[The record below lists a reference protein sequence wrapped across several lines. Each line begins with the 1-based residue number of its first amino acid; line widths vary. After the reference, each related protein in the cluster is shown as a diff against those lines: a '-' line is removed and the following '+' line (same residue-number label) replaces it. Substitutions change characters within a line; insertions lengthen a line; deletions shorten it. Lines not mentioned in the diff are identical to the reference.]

1 MQGVPGL
8 NNFEK
13 IWSGGAPR
21 GPTLSDKVRDMFK
34 PREPLRRRIAYA
46 TYRLRTVLSRLDVFI
61 AKMQE
66 RDRVL
71 FEKVVEAHMN
81 KDKSRALM
89 YAGEVAEIRK
99 LAKQVMATRIALEH
113 VTVRL
118 ETIREF
124 GEVFVAIGPVM
135 GVVKELK
142 NVLRGIMP
150 ELSLDMAEIE
160 EVLHGV
166 VMEAGE
172 FTGMTPEY
180 YVADEEAKKI
190 LREAATVA
198 EQRMKESFP
207 ELPGYAAE
215 GEAAQASS

>member
-1 MQGVPGL
+1 MPGL

-34 PREPLRRRIAYA
+34 PREPLKRRIAYA
-46 TYRLRTVLSRLDVFI
+46 NYKLRTVLSRLDMFI
-61 AKMQE
+61 ARMQE
-66 RDRVL
+66 RDRIL
-71 FEKVVEAHMN
+71 FEKVVEAHMS
-81 KDKSRALM
+81 KDKTRALM

-99 LAKQVMATRIALEH
+99 LVKQVMATRIALEQ
-113 VTVRL
+113 VTLRL
-118 ETIREF
+118 ETISEI
-124 GEVFVAIGPVM
+124 GEVFVAIGPVV

-150 ELSLDMAEIE
+150 ELSLEMADVE
-160 EVLHGV
+160 EVLHGIIL
-166 VMEAGE
+166 EAGE
-172 FTGMTPEY
+172 FAGVSPEY
-180 YVADEEAKKI
+180 YVANEEAKKI

-198 EQRMKESFP
+198 EHRMKESFP